1 MQTENGMSGGPIVEI
16 LDGEFNVIGIHS
28 YQRRKGRNY
37 ERGGLR
43 FNEVMFAQIGQWAT
57 Q

>member
-1 MQTENGMSGGPIVEI
+1 MQTENGMSGGPIVEM

-37 ERGGLR
+37 
-43 FNEVMFAQIGQWAT
+43 
-57 Q
+57 